1 MPWKD
6 IGQQPTLQ
14 WISIG
19 KDIDGDLYSKK
30 EIRAVI
36 EMVINKD
43 SQPIKL
49 LSYSLRQ
56 KLGCS
61 ERPGIEYT
69 FAHAYVPRERS
80 VRLTKVTEYP
90 QPTPDTQRRKTTI
103 VWPDDNE
110 LGCHQGLYG

>member
-56 KLGCS
+56 MPPRAIWLGNKDVVKLLRANGAT
-61 ERPGIEYT
+61 ERKYMYPSGGMSCLIRT
-69 FAHAYVPRERS
+69 RKRKML
-80 VRLTKVTEYP
+80 RGVT
-90 QPTPDTQRRKTTI
+90 TT
-103 VWPDDNE
+103 
-110 LGCHQGLYG
+110 